1 MTTPNG
7 GDPGGSFGPR
17 YPTFMDPQNEFGRLT
32 ILQMT
37 GKDGADLPVD
47 PYLIGKSVESIVGEN
62 GIESAA
68 SEQTKRYTLR
78 VRNPAH
84 VEKLLRMKK
93 LIDGTEIS
101 IVLHPTLNACKC
113 VISSYDTI
121 RYNEEEVLD
130 KLNTQNVVKVQR
142 ITRMENGKRVNSP
155 AIILTFQQTT
165 YPEYVKVGLL
175 RIATRPFYPNPL
187 LCYNCLCYGHSKIRC
202 TAAKRCYN
210 CSAEFHGDDCQLPAH
225 CCHCN
230 DEHRPTNRKCPVFR
244 KETDIIKLKVN
255 NNLTYHEA
263 RRRIEEGNATY
274 AQAAAQFRLDTPKLE
289 ALLEESK
296 KKDDIIAKLITD
308 NKKKDNTVNKLIEDL
323 KQKAEQLDALTS
335 KIDSLQSV
343 LTSLSKDNQR
353 VSRIPTDRT
362 NSLKLS
368 ANTICNKE
376 EKQLRRSKRLQQ
388 SSPDNKSPPSKTV
401 KPASSD
407 IELDSIIEYEEEE
420 EECVFYTPDIE
431 NTSARNVQ
439 SIYPVHDSQPFK

>member
-7 GDPGGSFGPR
+7 GDPGRSSGPR

-62 GIESAA
+62 GIESAK
-68 SEQTKRYTLR
+68 SEQTK
-78 VRNPAH
+78 
-84 VEKLLRMKK
+84 
-93 LIDGTEIS
+93 
-101 IVLHPTLNACKC
+101 
-113 VISSYDTI
+113 
-121 RYNEEEVLD
+121 
-130 KLNTQNVVKVQR
+130 
-142 ITRMENGKRVNSP
+142 
-155 AIILTFQQTT
+155 
-165 YPEYVKVGLL
+165 
-175 RIATRPFYPNPL
+175 
-187 LCYNCLCYGHSKIRC
+187 
-202 TAAKRCYN
+202 
-210 CSAEFHGDDCQLPAH
+210 
-225 CCHCN
+225 
-230 DEHRPTNRKCPVFR
+230 RKCPVFR

-343 LTSLSKDNQR
+343 LVTLSKDNQR

-431 NTSARNVQ
+431 NTSARNIQ